1 VADRAQLG
9 AGSGVRARACNST
22 PPTSAVGIVPV
33 TSRFVHASFFEP
45 AGPGNFIATGA
56 TAGPWSP
63 DAQHGGPP
71 SALAARELERHE
83 PDENMRLARV
93 AVDIL
98 RPVPVGPLTASTR
111 TLRPGKRVALLE
123 TVLESNGQPVLVAR
137 GWRITKLADGP
148 VVTRAAAAPEIPAA
162 AKPPRFPGGNVDGYL
177 SHTEWRFEAGNFD
190 EPGPCKAWAR
200 PRIPLL
206 PGEEVSP
213 MSRSLLLADSGNGVS
228 MALDPRIYI
237 FINVDLTVI
246 LHRDPAGEWLLL
258 DAVTTMDGTG
268 TGLAES
274 TLSDTAGEIGVGVQT
289 LLVSPR

>member
-1 VADRAQLG
+1 MRRPH
-9 AGSGVRARACNST
+9 S
-22 PPTSAVGIVPV
+22 SAVGIVPV

-45 AGPGNFIATGA
+45 AGPGSFVATGA
-56 TAGPWSP
+56 TAGPWSA

-123 TVLESNGQPVLVAR
+123 TVLESNDQPVLVAR
-137 GWRITKLADGP
+137 GWRIMKLADGP

-162 AKPPRFPGGNVDGYL
+162 AKEPRFPGGNVDGYL
-177 SHTEWRFEAGNFD
+177 SHTEWRFETGNFD
-190 EPGPCKAWAR
+190 EPGPCKTWAR

-206 PGEEVSP
+206 PGEETSP
-213 MSRSLLLADSGNGVS
+213 MARSLLLADSGNGVS

-258 DAVTTMDGTG
+258 DAATTMDGTG
-268 TGLAES
+268 TGLAE
-274 TLSDTAGEIGVGVQT
+274 TKLSDTAGEVGVGLQT

>member
-1 VADRAQLG
+1 
-9 AGSGVRARACNST
+9 
-22 PPTSAVGIVPV
+22 VPV

-45 AGPGNFIATGA
+45 AGPASFIATRA
-56 TAGPWSP
+56 TAGPWSA

-123 TVLESNGQPVLVAR
+123 TVLESGGQAVLVAR
-137 GWRITKLADGP
+137 GWRIAKLAEGP
-148 VVTRAAAAPEIPAA
+148 VVKRAAAATEIPAA
-162 AKPPRFPGGNVDGYL
+162 AKAPRFPGGNVDGYL
-177 SHTEWRFEAGNFD
+177 SHIEWRFEAGNFD
-190 EPGPCKAWAR
+190 EPGPCKTWAR

-206 PGEEVSP
+206 PGEESSP
-213 MSRSLLLADSGNGVS
+213 MSRTLLLADSGSGVS
-228 MALDPRIYI
+228 MALDPRAHI

-268 TGLAES
+268 TGMAE
-274 TLSDTAGEIGVGVQT
+274 TRLYDTAGEVGAGVQT